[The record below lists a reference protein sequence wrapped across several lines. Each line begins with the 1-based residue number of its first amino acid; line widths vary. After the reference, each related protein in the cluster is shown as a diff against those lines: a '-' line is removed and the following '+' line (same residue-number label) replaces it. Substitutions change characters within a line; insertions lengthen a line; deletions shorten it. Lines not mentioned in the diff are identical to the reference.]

1 MQHTQGNNTI
11 EFSVGG
17 LVASKNDFQW
27 VGQFN
32 DLVVAP
38 CNNIARYE
46 YVNQN
51 MQNPWPLSFDQPEYY
66 PVCGILADNW
76 TASWHR
82 DPDSMPTPDFPATEG
97 SQYRGRFTNAGY
109 EAENSGYPNPYIEG
123 WYSDQMFR
131 EIDRVEAYFSIRNL
145 NGCYY
150 ILQTVKAFVWFWA
163 RGKMLGYTGN
173 PDDLVAGC
181 LTGTTRLRFE
191 NTRPVYCFSNSAGI
205 CYPAP
210 GRYGQGQNGFG
221 VPAGVT
227 GISIATTQGPG
238 LGVSPD
244 GPTAGFYQFA
254 PTNFSCD
261 PITIL

>member
-1 MQHTQGNNTI
+1 M
-11 EFSVGG
+11 
-17 LVASKNDFQW
+17 
-27 VGQFN
+27 
-32 DLVVAP
+32 
-38 CNNIARYE
+38 NIARYE

-131 EIDRVEAYFSIRNL
+131 EIDRVEALFQYTEFERMLLHTSDRQGVCVVL
-145 NGCYY
+145 GSRQKCLATLETRT
-150 ILQTVKAFVWFWA
+150 ILL
-163 RGKMLGYTGN
+163 R
-173 PDDLVAGC
+173 GC

-238 LGVSPD
+238 LSVSPD